1 MPDADQTAVP
11 EPRIGHEG
19 PEPETVG
26 RRVSLRAREIARRG
40 PAALQPLPTTEQLGR
55 LSEGERHQVHKRL
68 RVELY
73 ALASILADGSIRRAL
88 HQRAS
93 YPPYGLVRSMHSQMR
108 MILAD
113 PGPVEEGTVA
123 SFQALGQ
130 AYVDTTV
137 FHLDQHFKERRAVDS
152 VWILD
157 RLEKVLAL
165 FRAGA
170 GPALRARLRDGF
182 SFLYGGLHFG
192 TSVSVQLAEVMAGLL
207 EPFAIDAAEKAEVLL
222 RSNRPAFHLAA
233 VNVAHVVPAHQHLL
247 AAAKSGPGSGGPT
260 GGAPWMDPTHF
271 VVQEVDGRPVRIG
284 LREED
289 FPGLAA
295 IPTTYPTLGCP
306 ARVSPSGGTSAI
318 GMLWTWC
325 AELARDLGLLG
336 PVPGP

>member
-1 MPDADQTAVP
+1 MADADQTPVP
-11 EPRIGHEG
+11 EPEPEHEG
-19 PEPETVG
+19 VG
-26 RRVSLRAREIARRG
+26 RRVSLRAREISRRG
-40 PAALQPLPTTEQLGR
+40 PAALEPLPTSEQVGR
-55 LSEGERHQVHKRL
+55 LSEGERHQVRKRL

-73 ALASILADGSIRRAL
+73 ALASVLADGSVRRAL
-88 HQRAS
+88 EQRPA

-113 PGPVEEGTVA
+113 PGPVEEGTVG
-123 SFQALGQ
+123 SFHALGQ

-152 VWILD
+152 VWLLD

-165 FRAGA
+165 FRVDADPG
-170 GPALRARLRDGF
+170 LRARLRDGF

-192 TSVSVQLAEVMAGLL
+192 TSVCVQLVEVMARLL
-207 EPFAIDAAEKAEVLL
+207 EPFPMDAGEKGEVLS

-247 AAAKSGPGSGGPT
+247 ASAGGT
-260 GGAPWMDPTHF
+260 PWMDPAHF
-271 VVQEVDGRPVRIG
+271 AVQEVDGRPVRIG
-284 LREED
+284 LREEE

-325 AELARDLGLLG
+325 SELTRDLGLLDG
-336 PVPGP
+336 G

>member
-1 MPDADQTAVP
+1 MSDALDTAA
-11 EPRIGHEG
+11 PRTESEQEG
-19 PEPETVG
+19 VG
-26 RRVSLRAREIARRG
+26 RRVSLRAREISRRG
-40 PAALQPLPTTEQLGR
+40 PAALETLLTTEQLGR
-55 LSEGERHQVHKRL
+55 LGEGERQQVRKRL

-73 ALASILADGSIRRAL
+73 ALASILADASVRRAL
-88 HQRAS
+88 ERRPA

-113 PGPVEEGTVA
+113 PGPVEEGSVGD
-123 SFQALGQ
+123 FEALGRS
-130 AYVDTTV
+130 YVDTTV

-152 VWILD
+152 VWLLD

-165 FRAGA
+165 FRTDA
-170 GPALRARLRDGF
+170 GPALKARLRDGF

-192 TSVSVQLAEVMAGLL
+192 TSVSVQLTEVMARLL
-207 EPFAIDAAEKAEVLL
+207 EPFPIDGAEKAEVLL

-247 AAAKSGPGSGGPT
+247 GGGGPERAT
-260 GGAPWMDPTHF
+260 PPGAPWMDPTRF
-271 VVQEVDGRPVRIG
+271 VVHEADGRPVRIG
-284 LREED
+284 LRDEE
-289 FPGLAA
+289 FPGLGA

-336 PVPGP
+336 AVGPRPES

>member
-1 MPDADQTAVP
+1 MADADQT
-11 EPRIGHEG
+11 EQDG
-19 PEPETVG
+19 VG

-40 PAALQPLPTTEQLGR
+40 PAALEALPTTEQVGR
-55 LSEGERHQVHKRL
+55 LGEGERQNVRKRL

-73 ALASILADGSIRRAL
+73 ALASILADGAVRRAL
-88 HQRAS
+88 EQRPA

-113 PGPVEEGTVA
+113 PGPVEEGTVG

-137 FHLDQHFKERRAVDS
+137 FHLDQHFKEHRAVDS
-152 VWILD
+152 VWLLD

-165 FRAGA
+165 FRVDADPG
-170 GPALRARLRDGF
+170 LRARLRDGF

-192 TSVSVQLAEVMAGLL
+192 TSVSVQLAEVMARLL
-207 EPFAIDAAEKAEVLL
+207 EPYPIDAGQKAEVLL

-247 AAAKSGPGSGGPT
+247 ATT
-260 GGAPWMDPTHF
+260 GGTAWMDPGRF
-271 VVQEVDGRPVRIG
+271 VVQAAEGRPVRIG
-284 LREED
+284 LKDEH
-289 FPGLAA
+289 FPDLDA

-318 GMLWTWC
+318 GMLWNWC
-325 AELARDLGLLG
+325 AELGRDLGLLEG
-336 PVPGP
+336 G

>member
-1 MPDADQTAVP
+1 MADADQTPVP
-11 EPRIGHEG
+11 ETAAPDAGPEHEG
-19 PEPETVG
+19 VG

-40 PAALQPLPTTEQLGR
+40 PAALEPLPTSEQVGR
-55 LSEGERHQVHKRL
+55 LGEGERHQVRKRL

-73 ALASILADGSIRRAL
+73 ALASILADGAVRRAL
-88 HQRAS
+88 EHRPS

-113 PGPVEEGTVA
+113 PGPVDEGTVGN
-123 SFQALGQ
+123 FQALGQ

-152 VWILD
+152 VWLLD

-165 FRAGA
+165 FRLDADAG
-170 GPALRARLRDGF
+170 LRARLRDGF

-192 TSVSVQLAEVMAGLL
+192 TSVSVQLVEVMARLL
-207 EPFAIDAAEKAEVLL
+207 APLPMGADEKAGVLS

-247 AAAKSGPGSGGPT
+247 AT
-260 GGAPWMDPTHF
+260 TDGAPWMDPVHF
-271 VVQEVDGRPVRIG
+271 AVQEVDGRPVRIG
-284 LREED
+284 LRDEE
-289 FPGLAA
+289 FPDLAA

-325 AELARDLGLLG
+325 AELARDLGLLNG
-336 PVPGP
+336 D